1 MHPFDIKRQ
10 ARRLGIAALLFLVLI
25 GVGSL
30 ISVPVDGERAG
41 RLIRPT
47 LIGFLGP
54 DVTLDL
60 SASLSILPR
69 PTLQI
74 FNLNISKK
82 DRFSIKSQQASVPVS
97 LVTLLSGG
105 LSGSSLTVNDPVIT
119 LPPSV
124 LPETRQNALALLTG
138 TLGAADS
145 IQQTPIEAIAIRSG
159 RIVVAAEAPL
169 SFVEKFDADLSITKA
184 GRIDFDLRLPWKSEA
199 VDVSARIDPV
209 DPKTGSKA
217 ASLLIKSAPGTISL
231 DGALATTPELHF
243 AGTIDLAIKAIDR
256 FGKWLDIDPPLTFA
270 TPLAVK
276 GAAEI
281 TSERIA
287 IREAALTLGKIEMK
301 GGIGLDIA
309 GQRPL
314 IFGSLSAG
322 DMDVT
327 EFLSPLWPKQAQG
340 WKTEPLSNG
349 LTPEQDFDVRFS
361 AERVNLGI
369 VRIANL
375 AVSIL
380 AKDRALDLT
389 LGGSKLFQGSAKGK
403 VSIKPEDE
411 GYRLA
416 LHGSFDNVDLAQATL
431 AFMDMRKIE
440 GTTEGKFEF
449 ESQGRTA
456 DAIMKAL
463 SGTTDVTISN
473 GTLNGVNL
481 ATILKR
487 IETRPLSAIRDM
499 KGGKTDF
506 DRVHVSAAI
515 ANGNATLEKA
525 EMIFPPNGMT
535 MTGQVN
541 IGERRLTLEG
551 IATGPDP
558 ENGTAPAILP
568 YTVTGSFDDPVV
580 TPDVG
585 RILKRQGT
593 TTPEE

>member
-1 MHPFDIKRQ
+1 M
-10 ARRLGIAALLFLVLI
+10 A
-25 GVGSL
+25 
-30 ISVPVDGERAG
+30 
-41 RLIRPT
+41 
-47 LIGFLGP
+47 
-54 DVTLDL
+54 
-60 SASLSILPR
+60 
-69 PTLQI
+69 
-74 FNLNISKK
+74 
-82 DRFSIKSQQASVPVS
+82 
-97 LVTLLSGG
+97 LLSGG

-119 LPPSV
+119 LPPSS

-138 TLGAADS
+138 ALGAADT
-145 IQQTPIEAIAIRSG
+145 IQQSPIEAIAIREG
-159 RIVVAAEAPL
+159 RIVVAADAPV

-199 VDVSARIDPV
+199 VDVSARIDPI

-217 ASLLIKSAPGTISL
+217 STLLIKSAPGTITL
-231 DGALATTPELHF
+231 EGALATTPELHF
-243 AGTIDLAIKAIDR
+243 AGTIDLAIKALDR
-256 FGKWLDIDPPLTFA
+256 FGKWLDIDPPLTFT

-287 IREAALTLGKIEMK
+287 IREAALTLGKIEMQ
-301 GGIGLDIA
+301 GGIGLDV
-309 GQRPL
+309 GGERPL

-349 LTPEQDFDVRFS
+349 LTPEQDFDVRLS

-416 LHGSFDNVDLAQATL
+416 LHGSFDNLDLAQATL
-431 AFMDMRKIE
+431 ALMDMRKIE

-449 ESQGRTA
+449 ESKGRTA

-506 DRVHVSAAI
+506 DRVHVNAAI

-593 TTPEE
+593 TTPEQ

>member
-1 MHPFDIKRQ
+1 MRPSDIKRQ
-10 ARRLGIAALLFLVLI
+10 AQRLGIAALLFLVLI

-47 LIGFLGP
+47 LVGLLGP

-60 SASLSILPR
+60 TASLSILPR

-74 FNLNISKK
+74 YNLTLSKK
-82 DRFSIKSQQASVPVS
+82 DIFSIKSQSASVPVS
-97 LVTLLSGG
+97 ILTLLSGG
-105 LSGSSLTVNDPVIT
+105 LSGSSLTITDPLIT
-119 LPPSV
+119 LPPSS
-124 LPETRQNALALLTG
+124 LPETRQSALALVSGL
-138 TLGAADS
+138 LGAADS
-145 IQQTPIEAIAIRSG
+145 QKNSAIESIAIRSG
-159 RIVVAAEAPL
+159 RIVMSAEAPI
-169 SFVEKFDADLSITKA
+169 SFVEKFDADLSMTTA
-184 GRIDFDLRLPWKSEA
+184 GRMSLELHLPWKGEA
-199 VDVSARIDPV
+199 VDLSARIEGV
-209 DPKTGSKA
+209 DEKTGSKA
-217 ASLLIKSAPGTISL
+217 STLTIKSAPGTINL
-231 DGALATTPELHF
+231 EGALATTPELHF
-243 AGTIDLAIKAIDR
+243 AGTIDLAIKALDR

-270 TPLAVK
+270 TPVAVK

-281 TSERIA
+281 TGERIA
-287 IREAALTLGKIEMK
+287 IRDASLTLGKIEMK
-301 GGIGLDIA
+301 GGIGLDVA
-309 GQRPL
+309 CQRPL

-340 WKTEPLSNG
+340 WKTDPLSNG
-349 LTPEQDFDVRFS
+349 LTPEQDFDVRLS

-375 AVSIL
+375 AISIL

-389 LGGSKLFQGSAKGK
+389 LGGSKLFQGAAKGK
-403 VSIKPEDE
+403 VSIKPEDD
-411 GYRLA
+411 GYRVA
-416 LHGSFDNVDLAQATL
+416 LHGSFENIDLAQATL
-431 AFMDMRKIE
+431 ALMDMRKIE

-449 ESQGRTA
+449 DSHGRTA
-456 DAIMKAL
+456 DDLMKAL
-463 SGTTDVTISN
+463 SGTSDLTISN

-506 DRVHVSAAI
+506 DRFHVSATI
-515 ANGNATLEKA
+515 ANGNATLDKA
-525 EMIFPPNGMT
+525 EMIFPPNGMI
-535 MTGQVN
+535 MSGQVN
-541 IGERRLTLEG
+541 IGERRLTIEG
-551 IATGPDP
+551 NATGPDP

-593 TTPEE
+593 TTPEP